1 MNEVDNSIII
11 SAFNEEDFIEN
22 SLTSLEKSIFDLEYI
37 EVILINN
44 GSSDLTKS
52 KIESFLSK
60 LNLERRRVYNFFSI
74 KHLGLSEA
82 RNFGINKSK
91 GEYLTFL
98 DADAIIHKDCIVE
111 IKGAFKKFNP
121 DFISGNVK
129 LLHNKKIGS
138 YFLYKMHYDVLVLNK
153 KSRFIEAK
161 ENTAIIG
168 ANMSF
173 KKSVLTNGFFDE
185 IKGRGD
191 DTFLSYFLKIDKG
204 FKEYYLEES
213 IVYNDN
219 TSSLIV
225 WFKQQFHGGKLNG
238 LIFRNFKTH
247 FVVKKLFYIILLFS
261 TITLFFTHYI
271 FAFLI
276 GLRFLYRLNFLFKS
290 FLNVVKSKVWFLA
303 PITIILNLISI
314 ALNDLGVFY
323 GFIISKKIK

>member
-1 MNEVDNSIII
+1 MSNVDNSIII

-22 SLTSLEKSIFDLEYI
+22 SLSSLEKSIFDLGYI

-60 LNLERRRVYNFFSI
+60 LNLERRSVYSFFSI
-74 KHLGLSEA
+74 RHLGLSEA
-82 RNFGINKSK
+82 RNFGIKKSK
-91 GEYLTFL
+91 GKYLTFL
-98 DADAIIHKDCIVE
+98 DADAIIDKDCIVE
-111 IKGAFKKFNP
+111 IIGVFKKYNP

-129 LLHNKKIGS
+129 LLHNNFMS

-153 KSRFIEAK
+153 KSRFIEGK
-161 ENTAIIG
+161 EDTAIIG

-225 WFKQQFHGGKLNG
+225 WFKQQFQGGKLNG

-247 FVVKKLFYIILLFS
+247 FVVKKLFYMSLLFS
-261 TITLFFTHYI
+261 TITLFFTHYV

-276 GLRFLYRLNFLFKS
+276 GLRYTYRLNFLFKS
-290 FLNVVKSKVWFLA
+290 FFNVVKSKVWFLA
-303 PITIILNLISI
+303 PTTIIFNLISI